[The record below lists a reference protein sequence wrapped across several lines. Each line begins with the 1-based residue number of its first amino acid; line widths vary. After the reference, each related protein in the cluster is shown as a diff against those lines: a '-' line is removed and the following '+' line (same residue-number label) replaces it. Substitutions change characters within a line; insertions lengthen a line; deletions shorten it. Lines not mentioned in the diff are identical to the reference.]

1 MNDKEVKKKVLTN
14 FVQRYTLFVKRK
26 KETLRMNEEKWKI
39 IRNFAD
45 EYKKLPKDKQMF
57 ILGFMQGVLS
67 SEQKKPERQEVQ
79 KV

>member
-1 MNDKEVKKKVLTN
+1 
-14 FVQRYTLFVKRK
+14 
-26 KETLRMNEEKWKI
+26 MNEEKWKI